1 MAYVPTS
8 PNFGAGLKSYVGLD
22 RNFCAIWG
30 FNSSSKKG
38 HRERRGGGG
47 VKTWLHDL

>member
-8 PNFGAGLKSYVGLD
+8 PNFGVGLESYVGLD
-22 RNFCAIWG
+22 RNFCAILE
-30 FNSSSKKG
+30 FNSNSKKG
-38 HRERRGGGG
+38 NRERRAG